1 MAGVTLNLSFLL
13 ANAWLI
19 LGATVVLAIV
29 GGISFMIYLR
39 MSRPKN
45 APPMLGGG
53 LPLLGPFPEFA
64 SSPVDLVWRGYR
76 EKGTEFTVNMFG
88 KNMTFLLG
96 PQSHTPFFNAADK
109 DVNQSAVYKFMTPV
123 FGKGV
128 VYDAP
133 PRVMQQQ
140 LKFMSGSLHSS
151 NLQSYVPKII
161 DEAEKFFKDW
171 GDEGEVNLIEKLA
184 ELIIL
189 TASRCLMGQEIRE
202 ELFEQVADLYH
213 TLDQGIT
220 PLSFFF
226 PNAPIP
232 QHIKRNRAREEMVRL
247 FSNVIQKRRREGERH
262 NDVLQVF
269 MDAEYRDGSKP
280 TDQEVTGLMIA
291 LLFAGQHTSTIT
303 STWTAL
309 YLMTKPD
316 LKERVLQEQQE
327 LVGGAQDTLS
337 FEQVNKMDL
346 LGRCM
351 KESIRLHPPLIFL
364 MREVLTELKTPHHT
378 IPKGD
383 IVVAAPGVSMQLPP
397 PEGAFSNPQQFDP
410 DRYAPGREEDKPKEG
425 EDNKKFK
432 YVGFGG
438 GLHSCMGERFAYLQ
452 VKTLL
457 SVLFRNFDLELVTEF
472 PEPDYTAMVV
482 PPKSPTTVRYRRKKS
497 GPKA

>member
-1 MAGVTLNLSFLL
+1 
-13 ANAWLI
+13 
-19 LGATVVLAIV
+19 
-29 GGISFMIYLR
+29 
-39 MSRPKN
+39 
-45 APPMLGGG
+45 
-53 LPLLGPFPEFA
+53 
-64 SSPVDLVWRGYR
+64 
-76 EKGTEFTVNMFG
+76 
-88 KNMTFLLG
+88 
-96 PQSHTPFFNAADK
+96 
-109 DVNQSAVYKFMTPV
+109 
-123 FGKGV
+123 
-128 VYDAP
+128 
-133 PRVMQQQ
+133 
-140 LKFMSGSLHSS
+140 
-151 NLQSYVPKII
+151 
-161 DEAEKFFKDW
+161 
-171 GDEGEVNLIEKLA
+171 
-184 ELIIL
+184 
-189 TASRCLMGQEIRE
+189 
-202 ELFEQVADLYH
+202 
-213 TLDQGIT
+213 
-220 PLSFFF
+220 
-226 PNAPIP
+226 
-232 QHIKRNRAREEMVRL
+232 MVRL

-316 LKERVLQEQQE
+316 LKKRVLEEQEK
-327 LVGGAQDTLS
+327 LVGGAGDTLS
-337 FEQVNKMDL
+337 FEQVNQMDL

-364 MREVLTELKTPHHT
+364 MREVLTELKTPNHT

-410 DRYAPGREEDKPKEG
+410 DRFATGREEDKPKG
-425 EDNKKFK
+425 DEDNKKFK

-497 GPKA
+497 AAKA